1 MMSRR
6 GRASTALERRYNF
19 CTRTTQS
26 LAAFRFS
33 DWVCC
38 SAARSA
44 SASSGVFRNESPAP
58 AITDA
63 PTGTGPC
70 LQHKQLGWRR
80 VATSSPWAAYPR
92 MVSAGS
98 IGVYPTSLRC
108 GVGTRVWPAA

>member
-6 GRASTALERRYNF
+6 DRADKASERRFNF

-44 SASSGVFRNESPAP
+44 SASSGVFRSESPAP

-70 LQHKQLGWRR
+70 LQHKQLGWWRI
-80 VATSSPWAAYPR
+80 ATRSLCCAAYPR

-98 IGVYPTSLRC
+98 IG
-108 GVGTRVWPAA
+108 A